1 MKKLLTATILGGLVL
16 ATIASPTQAATP
28 KVSATVKAQLIY
40 LIQEEQL
47 ARDIYAALAKK
58 GISQKFS
65 NITSSEQTHMNA
77 MAAVLKTYGIANPT
91 TGAKAGVYKD
101 AKLKALYKTLMAKA
115 AKSPADAIA
124 VGVLIEETDI
134 ADINKLMKS
143 VTQDDIKNALEL
155 LLSGSEKHL
164 AAFKQ

>member
-1 MKKLLTATILGGLVL
+1 
-16 ATIASPTQAATP
+16 
-28 KVSATVKAQLIY
+28 
-40 LIQEEQL
+40 
-47 ARDIYAALAKK
+47 
-58 GISQKFS
+58 
-65 NITSSEQTHMNA
+65 
-77 MAAVLKTYGIANPT
+77 
-91 TGAKAGVYKD
+91 
-101 AKLKALYKTLMAKA
+101 MAKA